1 MCLFIGDIGDNDKER
16 DFISIYRIKEPQ
28 LELSEQEIRSV
39 PDENNH
45 PFMLCL

>member
-1 MCLFIGDIGDNDKER
+1 MCIYIGDIGDNDKER

-39 PDENNH
+39 PDVNNL
-45 PFMLCL
+45 PFV